1 MKVKRRIVPGLGSRS
16 SHRAFISA
24 IARKEIVVDEVE
36 QVSLLKDQ
44 PPNNGNDKRKKLKR
58 SVGKKRRR
66 VKKKKKI
73 EWFKLT
79 RLFALIT
86 IA

>member
-1 MKVKRRIVPGLGSRS
+1 MPAIGRIVPGLASRS
-16 SHRAFISA
+16 GHRAFISA

-36 QVSLLKDQ
+36 QASLLKA
-44 PPNNGNDKRKKLKR
+44 RR
-58 SVGKKRRR
+58 SVGKKRGRA
-66 VKKKKKI
+66 KKKKKI
-73 EWFKLT
+73 EWSKLT